1 MNDLEE
7 YFIHNTGKLI
17 HKWQHYFEVY
27 DLHFSRFRGR
37 EVTVV
42 EFGVFQGGSLQ
53 MWKHYFG
60 PQAKIYGVDI
70 DPRCKKLEEDQI
82 KIFIGDQEDRNFLRS
97 LPEKIGKI
105 DILIE
110 DGGHRMTQQI
120 ATFEELYPHVDP
132 CGLYLCEDLL
142 TSYSKEYGGGYLHPG
157 SFIEYSKKLIDSLH
171 SWHSE
176 EKSQLDVTPF
186 TRSAHSLHF
195 YESIL
200 VIEKRPIE
208 QPFHAMTGGL
218 TIPDFYDPQ

>member
-1 MNDLEE
+1 MNDLEK
-7 YFIHNTGKLI
+7 YFVENTGKLI
-17 HKWQHYFEVY
+17 HKWQHYFEIY

-37 EVTVV
+37 EVTIL

-82 KIFIGDQEDRNFLRS
+82 QIFIGDQEDRNFLKS

-105 DILIE
+105 DIIIE

-120 ATFEELYPHVDP
+120 ATFEELFDHVDP
-132 CGLYLCEDLL
+132 YGLYLCEDLL
-142 TSYSKEYGGGYLHPG
+142 TSYSPKYGGGYQDPG

-171 SWHSE
+171 AWHSQD
-176 EKSQLDVTPF
+176 KARLDVNSF
-186 TRSAHSLHF
+186 TKSAHSLHF

-208 QPFHAMTGGL
+208 PPFHGMTGYL